1 MQKALFALAILA
13 AGSAAA
19 GNDRLWSS
27 FRAQDFFALR
37 SELPPARP
45 GEAGDIRFLRAA
57 SLAAF
62 GRTEESERALTA
74 LLAHPLADPALDARA
89 RELLML
95 DRRAQFRYALALE
108 AITPLLK
115 ADARGDLRNRAKLLA
130 AIADVPA
137 QRVRPGQGGA
147 LPADRYGRVRVL
159 LGRGAADMAIDT
171 GANFSV
177 ISRSAALGLGLR
189 VRRADYGI
197 GSSTG
202 GQVQADAAA
211 ASFAF
216 ADGTRVDNAVFL
228 VLPDRSLKMANGETA
243 DGLIGQPVIA
253 ALGTIAFR
261 SGRVSLGA
269 PAPSGAAT
277 AELAL
282 AGNDPVLHVSYRGQE
297 VLCRLDTGSDRSV
310 FYAPFYQR
318 FRDTLGAGRDRSE
331 RIGSATGTR
340 SFRAEQVGA
349 MEISI
354 AGRAVTLSRA
364 TVLSEPIAVT
374 ANAAL
379 ACDLGRDAF
388 AGLAY
393 YTIDLKRM
401 ALTLG

>member
-13 AGSAAA
+13 AGSANA
-19 GNDRLWSS
+19 GSDRLWSS

-37 SELPPARP
+37 SELPAAQP
-45 GEAGDIRFLRAA
+45 GEPGDIRFLRAA

-62 GRTEESERALTA
+62 GRTQESERLLTA
-74 LLAHPLADPALDARA
+74 LLAHPLADSALEGRA

-95 DRRAQFRYALALE
+95 DRRAEFRYAPALE
-108 AITPLLK
+108 AIAPLLK
-115 ADARGDLRNRAKLLA
+115 DDAGGELRNRAKFLRA
-130 AIADVPA
+130 VADVPA
-137 QRVRPGQGGA
+137 QSVRPGQGGA
-147 LPADRYGRVRVL
+147 LPADRAGRVRIL
-159 LGRGAADMAIDT
+159 LGRGAADMMIDT

-202 GQVQADAAA
+202 GQVQADVAA

-253 ALGTIAFR
+253 ALGTVAFR
-261 SGRVSLGA
+261 AGHVVLGLQA
-269 PAPSGAAT
+269 GSDAAT

-282 AGNDPVLHVSYRGQE
+282 AGNDPLLRVSYRGQE

-318 FRDTLGAGRDRSE
+318 FRDTLGAGRNRSE
-331 RIGSATGTR
+331 RIGSATGMR
-340 SFRAEQVGA
+340 SFHAQQIGA
-349 MEISI
+349 MQISI
-354 AGRAVTLSRA
+354 GGRAVTLGRA
-364 TVLSEPIAVT
+364 TVLSEPIGAT
-374 ANAAL
+374 TNTAL

-393 YTIDLKRM
+393 YAIDLKRM
-401 ALTLG
+401 TLTLG